1 MQRTANIRI
10 WGIVLLA
17 AVFVTACSSPP
28 PPPPAP
34 RVERFEREYPVDE
47 EFQIYTDKVVQGDK
61 TARVISTEKIE
72 STYGTR
78 TKTWLLQEDISRLP
92 VFSSP
97 QAPIYEALYNMAL
110 EESLQ
115 DIRSDG
121 SFMAGKKWN
130 GVWTRDISYA
140 IQLSLAYLLPE
151 NSKSSLM
158 DKVNEWGEIIQDTGT
173 GGSWPI
179 STDRIVWAIA
189 AWELYLATGDSEWRG
204 TARNILERSIQRDM
218 LNALDSETGLLFGE
232 TSFLDWRE
240 QTYPEWMEPKD
251 IYESKAMSTNLLFA
265 RALEILSYMYGESG
279 EASRSAEYL
288 QMAEKQY
295 DLIEQA
301 FGLENGL
308 YSLYLYPPVQGS
320 RPVDKTGTLS
330 NSLAAILSTEE
341 SSPAAV
347 LAGATPLTSAIPAVH
362 FGIPT
367 IEPQQPGIPP
377 YHNKGIWPFV
387 EAYYGIAGVREGNM
401 EAFEHSLEAMTR
413 SAALFLSH
421 MENMVYDN
429 GHYSGTQINS
439 ERQLW
444 SVAGY
449 LGMVYRGL
457 FGIHVQQKGVTFSP
471 MLPEI
476 FAGGPVRLDGFSLR
490 GMELNMTVSGTGSR
504 IQSILIDGTSV
515 EPEVLLEWREGPV
528 QVDIILEPSENPGSI
543 NLIPSDIEA
552 PKDPIIQGS
561 GKDFS
566 YRSLQSDA
574 ETFLWDGNERISTD
588 ETGPGAQGRGDI
600 WSVLSTREG
609 EGRTLTSNLSRWTY
623 DPESAVKISAGNQ
636 AVEVLP
642 DTDQILEFD
651 ADVEEG
657 GRYYIVFEYAN
668 GSGPINTNN
677 KTAIRTLFADD
688 ERQGAIVL
696 PQRGE
701 RNWDEFGLSSG
712 LFMNLGS
719 GNHRFQ
725 LRYLPENRNMDGQV
739 NRALIRSLVLIPVN

>member
-1 MQRTANIRI
+1 MQRTASIMI
-10 WGIVLLA
+10 WGFVLLA
-17 AVFVTACSSPP
+17 AVFITACSSPP

-34 RVERFEREYPVDE
+34 RVERFEREYPVNE
-47 EFQIYTDKVVQGDK
+47 EFEIYPDRVVQGEK
-61 TARVISTEKIE
+61 TATVISSEKIE

-78 TKTWLLQEDISRLP
+78 KRTWLLQEDISSLP
-92 VFSSP
+92 QFSSP
-97 QAPIYEALYNMAL
+97 EAPIYEALYNMAL

-140 IQLSLAYLLPE
+140 IQLSLAYVLPE
-151 NSKSSLM
+151 NSLTSLM
-158 DKVNEWGEIIQDTGT
+158 AKVNEYGEIIQDTGT

-189 AWELYLATGDSEWRG
+189 AWELYLATGDAQWLDD
-204 TARNILERSIQRDM
+204 AREILQRSIQRDT
-218 LNALDSETGLLFGE
+218 LNALDRETGLLFGE

-251 IYESKAMSTNLLFA
+251 IYESKAMSTNLLHA
-265 RALEILSYMYGESG
+265 RALEILSYMYD
-279 EASRSAEYL
+279 EAGDSPMSMEYFR
-288 QMAEKQY
+288 MAERQY
-295 DLIEQA
+295 RLIADA
-301 FGLENGL
+301 FRLENGL
-308 YSLYLYPPVQGS
+308 YSLYLYPPIQGS

-330 NSLAAILSTEE
+330 NSLAAILAAEQD
-341 SSPAAV
+341 SPAAV
-347 LAGATPLTSAIPAVH
+347 LGGEISLSTEIPVVH

-387 EAYYGIAGVREGNM
+387 EAYYGIAGVREGNLA
-401 EAFEHSLEAMTR
+401 AFSHSLEAMTR

-429 GHYSGTQINS
+429 GHYSGTEINS

-457 FGIHVQQKGVTFSP
+457 FGINVQRDGVTFAP
-471 MLPEI
+471 MLPENLG
-476 FAGGPVRLDGFSLR
+476 GGPVTLSGFTLR
-490 GMELNMTVSGTGSR
+490 GMELNMTVRGTGSR
-504 IQSILIDGTSV
+504 IASMQIDG
-515 EPEVLLEWREGPV
+515 EPADPRNILQWRQGPV
-528 QVDIILEPSENPGSI
+528 QIDIVLEQSGDSGSI
-543 NLIPSDIEA
+543 NLIASDIEA
-552 PKDPIIQGS
+552 PKDPLIQDTGS
-561 GKDFS
+561 NFS

-574 ETFLWDGNERISTD
+574 RSFLWNGRERSPMG
-588 ETGPGAQGRGDI
+588 EAGPGRQGRGDI

-609 EGRTLTSNLSRWTY
+609 ENRTLHSNLSRWTY
-623 DPESAVKISAGNQ
+623 DPDSVLRTPAGDE
-636 AVEVLP
+636 AVEIVP
-642 DTDQILEFD
+642 DPEQILEFST
-651 ADVEEG
+651 DVEED
-657 GRYYIVFEYAN
+657 GRFYIVFEYAN

-677 KTAIRTLFADD
+677 KTAIRTLFAD
-688 ERQGAIVL
+688 EQRQGAIIL

-701 RNWDEFGLSSG
+701 RKWDDFGLSSG
-712 LFMNLGS
+712 LFMNLEQGS
-719 GNHRFQ
+719 HTFQ
-725 LRYLPENRNMDGQV
+725 LRYLPENRNMDGEV
-739 NRALIRSLVLIPVN
+739 NRALIRSMLLIPVN